1 MDREIS
7 VQPDSIQTTH
17 AQRRATARTRLQPL
31 RREFSELAM
40 TGVIGANGAGRR
52 TFGFRLRPR
61 FGRRDEMGSSPSHEH
76 DDASESGAHA
86 NITVDVFLSA
96 SHAPT

>member
-1 MDREIS
+1 
-7 VQPDSIQTTH
+7 
-17 AQRRATARTRLQPL
+17 
-31 RREFSELAM
+31 M

-61 FGRRDEMGSSPSHEH
+61 FGWRDEMGSIASHEH

-86 NITVDVFLSA
+86 NITIDCALVGQPRTIMS
-96 SHAPT
+96 PTERRGLNANEARCQ